1 MGVSLNEDF
10 NFYSQCNPNEKL
22 IQWCYAIESGITLII
37 DVWSDVVCPW
47 CFIGRRRLQKA
58 LAGFTYS
65 GDVVVRH
72 RAFQLQPEISFV
84 IPTSQYLTSKY
95 RLDSTALAQMQSN
108 VCAIAQGEGLSYELD
123 ETLSGNTLDAH
134 RLLLWSDGFGKQD
147 VLIEAMY
154 SGYFEKGLP
163 LFTHLDLLA
172 MTDQVGIDRVAA
184 GEVLASDQ
192 FRSEVA
198 RDGQLARE
206 LGATGV
212 PFFVFDMKYA
222 ISGAQP
228 LDAFTQM
235 LETAWGSKAI
245 S

>member
-1 MGVSLNEDF
+1 M
-10 NFYSQCNPNEKL
+10 
-22 IQWCYAIESGITLII
+22 II

-58 LAGFTYS
+58 LAGFTHAE
-65 GDVVVRH
+65 DVVVRH
-72 RAFQLQPEISFV
+72 RAFQLQPEISSA

-95 RLDSTALAQMQSN
+95 RLDPTALKQMQSN
-108 VCAIAQGEGLSYELD
+108 VCAIAEGEGLSYELD
-123 ETLSGNTLDAH
+123 KTLSGNTLDAH

-147 VLIEAMY
+147 ELLEAMY

-172 MTDQVGIDRVAA
+172 ITDQVGIGRVAA
-184 GEVLASDQ
+184 SEVLASDQ
-192 FRSEVA
+192 FRTEVA

-212 PFFVFDMKYA
+212 PLFVFDMKYA

-228 LDAFTQM
+228 IEAFTQN
-235 LETAWGSKAI
+235 LEAAWSLREI

>member
-1 MGVSLNEDF
+1 M
-10 NFYSQCNPNEKL
+10 
-22 IQWCYAIESGITLII
+22 II

-58 LAGFTYS
+58 LAGFTHAE
-65 GDVVVRH
+65 DVVVRH
-72 RAFQLQPEISFV
+72 RAFQLQPEISSA

-95 RLDSTALAQMQSN
+95 RLDPTALKQMQSN
-108 VCAIAQGEGLSYELD
+108 VCAIAEGEGLSYELD
-123 ETLSGNTLDAH
+123 KTLSGNTLDAH

-147 VLIEAMY
+147 ELLEAMY

-172 MTDQVGIDRVAA
+172 ITDQVGIGRVAA
-184 GEVLASDQ
+184 SEVLASDQ
-192 FRSEVA
+192 FRTEVA

-212 PFFVFDMKYA
+212 PLFVFDMKYA

-228 LDAFTQM
+228 IEAFTQN
-235 LETAWGSKAI
+235 LETAWSLREI

>member
-1 MGVSLNEDF
+1 M
-10 NFYSQCNPNEKL
+10 
-22 IQWCYAIESGITLII
+22 
-37 DVWSDVVCPW
+37 
-47 CFIGRRRLQKA
+47 QKA
-58 LAGFTYS
+58 LAGFTHAE
-65 GDVVVRH
+65 DVVVRH
-72 RAFQLQPEISFV
+72 RAFQLQPEISSA

-95 RLDSTALAQMQSN
+95 RLDPTALKQMQSN
-108 VCAIAQGEGLSYELD
+108 VCAIAEGEGLSYELD
-123 ETLSGNTLDAH
+123 KTLSGNTLDAH

-147 VLIEAMY
+147 ELLEAMY

-172 MTDQVGIDRVAA
+172 ITDQVGIGRVAA
-184 GEVLASDQ
+184 SEVLASDQ
-192 FRSEVA
+192 FRTEAA

-212 PFFVFDMKYA
+212 PLFVFDMKYA

-228 LDAFTQM
+228 IEAFTQN
-235 LETAWGSKAI
+235 LETAWSLREI